1 MHFFFLK
8 HFAHV
13 FTGVQRP
20 DCRVKVDSMATAIAS
35 PAQVVGK
42 RDAKLQRKSI
52 TWSSLAV
59 GAAMNIFQVSTLGQP
74 LENIKTYVSLCCA
87 VRHKTNFS
95 STDKSG
101 VGQPQR
107 NVEGSSQRHPGPWPD
122 QRLLSGALSMGMQ
135 PVKAQFCE
143 YRCADKVR
151 LSLKPLPKE
160 LS

>member
-1 MHFFFLK
+1 
-8 HFAHV
+8 
-13 FTGVQRP
+13 
-20 DCRVKVDSMATAIAS
+20 MATAIAS

-52 TWSSLAV
+52 TWSSLAI

-74 LENIKTYVSLCCA
+74 LENVKTYVSLCCA
-87 VRHKTNFS
+87 VRHKVNFIG
-95 STDKSG
+95 TDKSG

-107 NVEGSSQRHPGPWPD
+107 NVKGSSQRHPGPWSD
-122 QRLLSGALSMGMQ
+122 QRLLSGPLPMGMQ
-135 PVKAQFCE
+135 PVEAQFYE
-143 YRCADKVR
+143 NRYADKAR